1 MSEALGGFGKDGHC
15 YSLLDDAHSLS
26 RGGIDEIIRRPSVVG
41 GVGADGGMPVS
52 ASADRY
58 IR

>member
-1 MSEALGGFGKDGHC
+1 MSEALGGFDKGGHF
-15 YSLLDDAHSLS
+15 YSLFDDAHRLS

-41 GVGADGGMPVS
+41 GVGADGEMPAS